1 MGDWR
6 GVIKMLVK
14 VDTSFSCLGKVSVKF
29 KVLETLNNILDILKH
44 IEATKI
50 VCYNF
55 KVVELYRRKSVG
67 SSEKRQCYQFN
78 RR

>member
-14 VDTSFSCLGKVSVKF
+14 VDASFSCLGEISVKF
-29 KVLETLNNILDILKH
+29 KVLETLNNILDISKY

-55 KVVELYRRKSVG
+55 KVVDQYRRKSVG
-67 SSEKRQCYQFN
+67 SSEKRQCYQSN